1 MALLEAR
8 PSGRTAPSPR
18 AVRLTKLGRI
28 GADGCGDVELLAI
41 YSHMISNGLYLPD
54 YAIGHIIAFQI
65 AEHVAGGDFG
75 AECERIAR
83 QGRLTPDAWVRGA
96 VGGPVSAQA
105 LLAAAREA
113 LALE

>member
-41 YSHMISNGLYLPD
+41 ATGTRLAQAALLL
-54 YAIGHIIAFQI
+54 
-65 AEHVAGGDFG
+65 ERLGGMQRASTATTHDPIRACLAPG
-75 AECERIAR
+75 RAPPPPAACEIAR
-83 QGRLTPDAWVRGA
+83 RGA
-96 VGGPVSAQA
+96 AALPEGPGLV
-105 LLAAAREA
+105 RP
-113 LALE
+113 